1 MSSMLD
7 KIKDQKLFETR
18 KYLNRIATVSS
29 NERVFI
35 WKKRNVV
42 GSTQQIL

>member
-1 MSSMLD
+1 MNSILD
-7 KIKDQKLFETR
+7 KIKDQKLSETR
-18 KYLNRIATVSS
+18 KYLNQIATVSY
-29 NERVFI
+29 NELVFI